1 MLRSGAAFVTHCA
14 RCLFFADP
22 GDGLLRRCRDAG
34 FARRARI
41 FSPRPLPRARGAH
54 LADLPPECQSVASYL
69 KAVVR
74 DIEGCF
80 CNMPKEA
87 IRLGLRSELHK
98 LEAKFGYD
106 GITVPK
112 RAKKIPCTFKKS
124 TKKGMVRIPF
134 EDLMDIMEFALDNTV
149 MRDFD
154 GQLWRQRSGIP
165 MGDAHSPGMCNIACA
180 WMEDEW
186 LQTVHPDSRE
196 HFTARRYMD
205 DLLIFYARSSGWDEE
220 RFLRDLCGEC
230 YLPPL
235 KLEDGGEGTFLE
247 TSFRIT
253 ETNQIQHWLKNVNV
267 AGAAPVTWR
276 YAHYDSH
283 TNFDQK
289 RAVMMACLRKVHNM
303 ASDSAVLR
311 TSAIQ
316 KVAEFARLRYPRKLL
331 WTACTTMAVNT
342 QDPALRNSWF
352 RAREQIPYAQA

>member
-1 MLRSGAAFVTHCA
+1 MFRRSN
-14 RCLFFADP
+14 
-22 GDGLLRRCRDAG
+22 CR
-34 FARRARI
+34 
-41 FSPRPLPRARGAH
+41 PT
-54 LADLPPECQSVASYL
+54 ASQ
-69 KAVVR
+69 
-74 DIEGCF
+74 IE
-80 CNMPKEA
+80 
-87 IRLGLRSELHK
+87 
-98 LEAKFGYD
+98 
-106 GITVPK
+106 
-112 RAKKIPCTFKKS
+112 
-124 TKKGMVRIPF
+124 
-134 EDLMDIMEFALDNTV
+134 
-149 MRDFD
+149 
-154 GQLWRQRSGIP
+154 W
-165 MGDAHSPGMCNIACA
+165 
-180 WMEDEW
+180 
-186 LQTVHPDSRE
+186 
-196 HFTARRYMD
+196 
-205 DLLIFYARSSGWDEE
+205 
-220 RFLRDLCGEC
+220 FLRDLCGEC

-352 RAREQIPYAQA
+352 RVREQIPYAQA